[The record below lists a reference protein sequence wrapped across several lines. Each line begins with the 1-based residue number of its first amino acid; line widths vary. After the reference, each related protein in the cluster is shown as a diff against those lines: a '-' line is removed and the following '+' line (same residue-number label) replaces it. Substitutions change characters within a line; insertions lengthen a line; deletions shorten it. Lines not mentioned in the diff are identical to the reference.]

1 MSFEYLFT
9 DGTKLPVKTIYCV
22 GKNYAKHIKEMG
34 GDAPSDPVIFIKP
47 TSSYIQDGG
56 TILLPAF
63 SKIIHHE
70 VELVIVIG
78 KSTNGISKE
87 EANNVIAGFGVGIDV
102 TLRDIQNIAKNRG
115 EPWAVA
121 KGFATS
127 APISKI
133 IPKNE
138 INENNKT
145 FDIELYVNRMLRQ
158 KANTSEMERTY
169 LDLIAYISNIFT
181 LQAGDCI
188 FTGTPDG
195 VGPIIQGDEIEA
207 ILKGYVS
214 LKVKAEKK

>member
-1 MSFEYLFT
+1 MNFEYLFT

-47 TSSYIQDGG
+47 TSAYIQDGG
-56 TILLPAF
+56 TIMLPAF
-63 SKIIHHE
+63 SNMVHHE

-78 KSTNGISKE
+78 QATNGISKE

-133 IPKNE
+133 VPKSL

-145 FDIELYVNRMLRQ
+145 FDIELYVNNALRQ
-158 KANTSEMERTY
+158 KANTSEMQRTY
-169 LDLIAYISNIFT
+169 SELIAYISNVFT
-181 LQAGDCI
+181 LQPGDCI

-195 VGPIIQGDEIEA
+195 VGRINHGDEIEA